1 MSLSLTQA
9 LPGTLPQPSAAVP
22 QALVPVAPGTPAP
35 GMPAGAAFFLAL
47 QQTAQPALWA
57 ALPLQAGSAPAAPVL
72 PLALPIPVAEFPAG
86 DSLAEAPDEQLPAA
100 DLPAAA
106 LLAPLLAPI
115 ASTPAFQPHGL
126 ALLNAVA
133 SPDVATAMSPA
144 SAVPSS
150 APSAPSTPAA
160 ALAPLVAAPATA
172 QDTLPAFA
180 AALLQASAAPQAA
193 SPQPAAVTQAAAAQV
208 PATAATP
215 TETLAA
221 PLEKAL
227 IATSA
232 ASREAST
239 AAWAPAPADGLAAPL
254 PSTPTAAPSAR
265 AEGSTA
271 ADLVEA
277 LGERIHWQIRRGTE
291 RAQIRLDPPMQGQL
305 EISVRRDGAGLQI
318 HLSATHGDVVR
329 QLQAISDSLRGDLAT
344 RQTGDV
350 TVTIAQHAPREHD
363 GRGRQARDD
372 APDAQGPGQALA
384 EAERGQV
391 PQAFEPMTL
400 QG

>member
-9 LPGTLPQPSAAVP
+9 LPGTLPQPSAAAP
-22 QALVPVAPGTPAP
+22 QALLPAAPGTPAQ
-35 GMPAGAAFFLAL
+35 GMPAGAAFFQAL

-57 ALPLQAGSAPAAPVL
+57 TLPLQAGSAPAAPVP
-72 PLALPIPVAEFPAG
+72 PLALPVAVAEFPAG
-86 DSLAEAPDEQLPAA
+86 DSLAEAPDEQPPSA

-106 LLAPLLAPI
+106 LLTPLFAPI

-144 SAVPSS
+144 SAVPS
-150 APSAPSTPAA
+150 STPAA

-193 SPQPAAVTQAAAAQV
+193 SPQPAAAPQAATAQV
-208 PATAATP
+208 PATTATP
-215 TETLAA
+215 TEAVAA

-232 ASREAST
+232 ASREAPS

-254 PSTPTAAPSAR
+254 PSTPATAPGAR

-271 ADLVEA
+271 TDLVEA

-318 HLSATHGDVVR
+318 HLSATHSDVVR

>member
-9 LPGTLPQPSAAVP
+9 LPGTLPLPSGAAT
-22 QALVPVAPGTPAP
+22 QALLPAAPGTPAP
-35 GMPAGAAFFLAL
+35 GTPAGAGFVLAL

-57 ALPLQAGSAPAAPVL
+57 TLPLQAGSAPAVPVP
-72 PLALPIPVAEFPAG
+72 PLALPVPVAELPAG
-86 DSLAEAPDEQLPAA
+86 DGLADAPDEQAPSA

-106 LLAPLLAPI
+106 LLAPLFAPI

-126 ALLNAVA
+126 ALLSAA
-133 SPDVATAMSPA
+133 TSPDVAATTSSA
-144 SAVPSS
+144 SAAPLSP
-150 APSAPSTPAA
+150 PSAPAA
-160 ALAPLVAAPATA
+160 ALALPVTALATA
-172 QDTLPAFA
+172 QDTLPTFS
-180 AALLQASAAPQAA
+180 AALLQASAAPQAP
-193 SPQPAAVTQAAAAQV
+193 SPQPAAVPQV
-208 PATAATP
+208 PATTATP
-215 TETLAA
+215 TEAVAA

-227 IATSA
+227 AAATT
-232 ASREAST
+232 ASREAPT
-239 AAWAPAPADGLAAPL
+239 AAWAPAPADGLAASL
-254 PSTPTAAPSAR
+254 PSTPAAAPSAR

-271 ADLVEA
+271 TDLVEA

-318 HLSATHGDVVR
+318 HLSATHSDVVR

-363 GRGRQARDD
+363 GRGRQARDH

-391 PQAFEPMTL
+391 PQAFEPMTFP
-400 QG
+400 G